1 MNKNFNDLIDKFK
14 IISKKKWI
22 KSYYKG
28 HGTIGLTFEKELG
41 KKIDTNYLP
50 DYNGI
55 EIKCTTRFSRFPISL
70 FSIAFDGPTHR
81 EIIRINEKYGNFDKD
96 FPEKK
101 TLIRKV
107 RCNELSKLKNNFY
120 LSLEIEKDKLFL
132 TVYDKNKILI
142 EKESYVYLETIK
154 DHLNT
159 KIKQLAIIKA
169 SKKKIDDI
177 EYFRYY
183 LITLYTLKNFETFI
197 NLLINGDIEVTLNSR
212 INKTG
217 ITAGRYYN
225 KNLVFQ
231 IKKDNLE
238 KLFTKVYSY
247 NYDKIENWEEIQF
260 L

>member
-1 MNKNFNDLIDKFK
+1 MVLPI
-14 IISKKKWI
+14 KKL
-22 KSYYKG
+22 Y
-28 HGTIGLTFEKELG
+28 
-41 KKIDTNYLP
+41 
-50 DYNGI
+50 
-55 EIKCTTRFSRFPISL
+55 
-70 FSIAFDGPTHR
+70 
-81 EIIRINEKYGNFDKD
+81 IRINEKYGNFDKD

-101 TLIRKV
+101 TLIRKI
-107 RCNELSKLKNNFY
+107 RCNELSKLKNIYY

-142 EKESYVYLETIK
+142 EKEAYIFLETIK
-154 DHLNT
+154 EHLNS

-225 KNLVFQ
+225 KNLIFQ

-238 KLFTKVYSY
+238 KLFTQ
-247 NYDKIENWEEIQF
+247 I
-260 L
+260 

>member
-70 FSIAFDGPTHR
+70 FSIAFDGPTNK

-142 EKESYVYLETIK
+142 EKEAYIFLETIK
-154 DHLNT
+154 EHLNS

-183 LITLYTLKNFETFI
+183 LITLYTLKNFKIFLD
-197 NLLINGDIEVTLNSR
+197 LLTKREIEVTLNSR

-217 ITAGRYYN
+217 NNAGRYYN

>member
-70 FSIAFDGPTHR
+70 FSIAFDGPTNK

-183 LITLYTLKNFETFI
+183 LISLYTLKNFKIFLD
-197 NLLINGDIEVTLNSR
+197 LLTKGEIEVTLNSR

-217 ITAGRYYN
+217 NNAGRYYN

>member
-70 FSIAFDGPTHR
+70 FSIAFDGPTNK

-101 TLIRKV
+101 TLSRKV

-183 LITLYTLKNFETFI
+183 LISLYTLKNFKIFLD
-197 NLLINGDIEVTLNSR
+197 LLTKGEIEVTLNSR

-217 ITAGRYYN
+217 NNAGRYYN
-225 KNLVFQ
+225 KNLVK
-231 IKKDNLE
+231 IKAVHNIYAPPAYYME
-238 KLFTKVYSY
+238 R
-247 NYDKIENWEEIQF
+247 
-260 L
+260 

>member
-70 FSIAFDGPTHR
+70 FSIAFDGPTNK

-183 LITLYTLKNFETFI
+183 LISLYTLKNFKIFLD
-197 NLLINGDIEVTLNSR
+197 LLTKGEIEVTLNSR

-217 ITAGRYYN
+217 NNAGRYYN

-238 KLFTKVYSY
+238 KLFTKIYSY

>member
-183 LITLYTLKNFETFI
+183 LISLYTLKNFKIFLD
-197 NLLINGDIEVTLNSR
+197 LLTKGEIEVTLNSR

-217 ITAGRYYN
+217 NNAGRYYN

>member
-70 FSIAFDGPTHR
+70 FSIAFDGPTNK

-101 TLIRKV
+101 TLIRKI
-107 RCNELSKLKNNFY
+107 RCNELSKLKNNYY

-142 EKESYVYLETIK
+142 EKEAYIFLETIK
-154 DHLNT
+154 EHLNS

-183 LITLYTLKNFETFI
+183 LITLYTLKKFETFI

-225 KNLVFQ
+225 KNLIFQ

-238 KLFTKVYSY
+238 KLFTQIYSY
-247 NYDKIENWEEIQF
+247 DCDKIKNFEEIQF